1 MGMIIS
7 QVITGQISCA
17 CACARASATWGRV
30 SLNAAGERLV
40 ERVRP
45 KSRGRA
51 THGPLTLRLGLCDED
66 ALRIL
71 LATLAALDR
80 GDVLM
85 VWHLLN
91 ARTPNQIA
99 KAEGLT
105 RQALHARIRK
115 FVGRHPDLAALYGPM
130 RRTHGDLASAMVDDQ
145 GTGRDGG
152 SVDGQIT
159 GGGVRSRDRDKRKE
173 TDKEGISHG

>member
-1 MGMIIS
+1 M
-7 QVITGQISCA
+7 
-17 CACARASATWGRV
+17 
-30 SLNAAGERLV
+30 V

-45 KSRGRA
+45 KSQGRA

-105 RQALHARIRK
+105 RQALHARIR
-115 FVGRHPDLAALYGPM
+115 P
-130 RRTHGDLASAMVDDQ
+130 RRAIRADAPNA
-145 GTGRDGG
+145 RG
-152 SVDGQIT
+152 S
-159 GGGVRSRDRDKRKE
+159 GVR
-173 TDKEGISHG
+173 HGRRPRHRPRRRQR